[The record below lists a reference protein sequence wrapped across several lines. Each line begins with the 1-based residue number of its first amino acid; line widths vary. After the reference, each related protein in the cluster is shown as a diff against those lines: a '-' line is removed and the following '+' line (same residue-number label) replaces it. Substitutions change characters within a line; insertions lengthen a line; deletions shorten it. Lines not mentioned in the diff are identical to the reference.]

1 MRWCV
6 CDDVYGVARFLA
18 DRFVEG
24 TCPLCA
30 YEVSELCPLR
40 SEVQLHLLNSRVVV
54 VCWGTMLLYSTML
67 LCQLGHSVAVCHTML
82 LCVGCSRRPM

>member
-6 CDDVYGVARFLA
+6 CDDVCGVARFLA

-30 YEVSELCPLR
+30 YEVSEL
-40 SEVQLHLLNSRVVV
+40 
-54 VCWGTMLLYSTML
+54 
-67 LCQLGHSVAVCHTML
+67 
-82 LCVGCSRRPM
+82 